1 MHSSIRHRL
10 YAVLGL
16 SLIAIWTLVVIATSW
31 VVRVETEEIF
41 DSGLQ
46 ETGQRLLS
54 ITRYEFLAN
63 PHRVPG
69 QLDEL
74 SQHSEYLSYQLVD
87 ADKRVLIR
95 SHTAPATPLPIPL
108 VPGFHTIDGERFYV
122 DVSSDRLFY
131 ILLAERKGHHQEAFS
146 TVFAYML
153 IPLLAFLPL
162 ATGAIQ
168 LAVRWAQLPI
178 RKFDREISL
187 RSGSNLQPLTVEELP
202 EELVEVG
209 KAVNL
214 LLERLRLALEAER
227 NFTSQSAHEL
237 RTPLAAAM
245 AQLKVLENELNDV
258 PGSKRVGR
266 ARETLDRLHKTTV
279 KLLQLARAESGV
291 ALSAKRFDLTAL
303 VEMLCRDLPHED
315 KVRFTFTLHDDS
327 PLWVLGDIDAL
338 AIAVQNLLE
347 NALRYASPV
356 SRIEIVVTR
365 QATLVVHNDCQAVPP
380 EQLAQLGQ
388 RFVRASPYGNGFGL
402 GLSITQTIVR
412 QSGGTLTL
420 ESPCYADQRGF
431 QATLQLPLAKSTP
444 NDVTTN
450 SHLSAHF
457 LPPT

>member
-1 MHSSIRHRL
+1 
-10 YAVLGL
+10 
-16 SLIAIWTLVVIATSW
+16 
-31 VVRVETEEIF
+31 
-41 DSGLQ
+41 
-46 ETGQRLLS
+46 
-54 ITRYEFLAN
+54 
-63 PHRVPG
+63 
-69 QLDEL
+69 
-74 SQHSEYLSYQLVD
+74 
-87 ADKRVLIR
+87 
-95 SHTAPATPLPIPL
+95 
-108 VPGFHTIDGERFYV
+108 
-122 DVSSDRLFY
+122 
-131 ILLAERKGHHQEAFS
+131 
-146 TVFAYML
+146 
-153 IPLLAFLPL
+153 
-162 ATGAIQ
+162 
-168 LAVRWAQLPI
+168 
-178 RKFDREISL
+178 
-187 RSGSNLQPLTVEELP
+187 
-202 EELVEVG
+202 
-209 KAVNL
+209 
-214 LLERLRLALEAER
+214 
-227 NFTSQSAHEL
+227 
-237 RTPLAAAM
+237 LAAAM